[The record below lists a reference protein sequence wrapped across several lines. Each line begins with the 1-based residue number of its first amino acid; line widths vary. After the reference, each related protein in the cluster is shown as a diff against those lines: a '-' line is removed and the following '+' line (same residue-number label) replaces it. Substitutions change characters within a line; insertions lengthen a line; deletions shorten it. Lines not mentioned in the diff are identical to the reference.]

1 MAHPCHSCGAC
12 CAYFR
17 VAFYWREAE
26 SFPDQDSFEDFDSLK
41 RQMRGTNQKHG
52 LRCCKL
58 EGKVGEQVSC
68 SMYKDRP
75 TPCREFRASYENGE
89 QNQRCDEARA
99 HYGLPPLRPRDWPLQ
114 EGAIL

>member
-26 SFPDQDSFEDFDSLK
+26 SFPDQESFEDLDSLK

-99 HYGLPPLRPRDWPLQ
+99 HYGMAPLRPRDWPLR
-114 EGAIL
+114 EGAAL